1 MRQQCPKLAKRKHS
15 ADAITMDLDTLL
27 HHYFDSDPD
36 AIDPVRLAV
45 GKEKLMIDFSV
56 ERDPARRFALWTV
69 MEAFGIA
76 PLPADAFKDPDLRR
90 AAEDYLTAAWRLER
104 D

>member
-1 MRQQCPKLAKRKHS
+1 
-15 ADAITMDLDTLL
+15 MDLDALL
-27 HHYFDSDPD
+27 HHYFDANDPD

-45 GKEKLMIDFSV
+45 GQEKLTIDFSV
-56 ERDPARRFALWTV
+56 ERDPARRFALWTL

-90 AAEDYLTAAWRLER
+90 AADDYLTAAWRLER